1 MSVQRFVGANNRE
14 VMRQVRVALGPDA
27 LILASRQ
34 VADGVEILAM
44 AEQDVAPMTSGG
56 GATVSPSTAI
66 TPPAAVAPAASIPTP
81 PASEPPPASA
91 LTPPASEPPTVSAL
105 TPPATYRPA
114 MAAPSAPAS
123 RPPSAAETDF
133 SALGSQLLSEM
144 QGMRELLS
152 RHSVQQMPDLA
163 DTVQARLR
171 RGLQAAGFS
180 QPLATEI
187 LAGLPAELTQ
197 APQATAMDW
206 LERQLCARLPVP
218 HSEFELLDG
227 GGLIALIGPTGVGK
241 TTTTGKLAAHYVMRH
256 GGEGLALVS
265 TDSYRVGAQEQLRIY
280 AEILGVEMHALA
292 EGDSLEA
299 LLVGLAHKRLVL
311 VDTVGMSQRDQRLV
325 EQVAQLRAGGQP
337 VRLLLLLNAASQGET
352 LAEVVDTYRK
362 AARAAGARL
371 DDCVLTKQDEA
382 ARLGPLLDTIMRQG
396 LRPHW
401 VSCGQRVPEDLTPA
415 APLALVRQ
423 ALAVAQA
430 AAADAGPVMDA
441 PERPEHWSRNL
452 LGQGRALS
460 ATLATLK
467 EQLPGFA
474 LLQQAWEVS
483 SLPVSVQSQRL
494 AALCSTVPELDCA
507 TVLWA
512 RQSPAPGCSWI
523 MPDLALSER
532 GLPLPLSRRPGMD
545 LASHLAWVSECL
557 GIRAHILSG
566 VPELGAWQWLEER
579 ELPWLAVAHANTRIG
594 FRGER
599 QTLAQLPKQPE
610 PAYSHEGRYRG
621 QPVQVELSRWPV
633 TVKTSGEMLQA
644 WCGELRARDTGL
656 VLGRRYWLA
665 PVYGEDADS
674 ITLLCEQLRRD
685 EVVVLTRQ
693 AWRQLE
699 EAGLAGTDGELM
711 LFLSASLAALAC
723 QLDQT
728 QADWAMDV
736 RAQLLSLSGRRRSC
750 NGRVLLDALVHLFTA
765 RDAIRQMGVFGM
777 AMPG

>member
-14 VMRQVRVALGPDA
+14 VMRQVRVALGEDA

-34 VADGVEILAM
+34 VAEGVEILAM
-44 AEQDVAPMTSGG
+44 AEQDVAPMTG
-56 GATVSPSTAI
+56 GAVASPAAKTTMPEAAS
-66 TPPAAVAPAASIPTP
+66 PPAAGSPAMSVPSTPSVPPAASTRPS
-81 PASEPPPASA
+81 PAE
-91 LTPPASEPPTVSAL
+91 
-105 TPPATYRPA
+105 
-114 MAAPSAPAS
+114 
-123 RPPSAAETDF
+123 ETDF
-133 SALGSQLLSEM
+133 SALGSRLLSEM

-152 RHSVQQMPDLA
+152 RHPIQPVPEAA
-163 DTVQARLR
+163 DSAQARLR
-171 RGLQAAGFS
+171 RCLLGAGFS
-180 QPLATEI
+180 QRLAAEV
-187 LAGLPAELTQ
+187 LAGLPPELAQ
-197 APQATAMDW
+197 APQAAAMEW

-256 GGEGLALVS
+256 GGDGLALVS

-299 LLVGLAHKRLVL
+299 LLAGLAHKRLVL

-352 LAEVVDTYRK
+352 LAEVVETYGK

-371 DDCVLTKQDEA
+371 EDCVLTKQDEA
-382 ARLGPLLDTIMRQG
+382 ARLGPLLDTVIRQG

-401 VSCGQRVPEDLTPA
+401 VSCGQRVPEDLVPVEPRSLIRQGLAVGPGAADDT
-415 APLALVRQ
+415 APL
-423 ALAVAQA
+423 
-430 AAADAGPVMDA
+430 MET
-441 PERPEHWSRNL
+441 PERSEHWSRNL
-452 LGQGRALS
+452 LGQGRALA
-460 ATLATLK
+460 ATLTTLA

-474 LLQQAWEVS
+474 LLQQAWELS

-494 AALCSTVPELDCA
+494 SALCGAVPELDWD

-512 RQSPAPGCSWI
+512 RQRPAPGCSWV
-523 MPDLALSER
+523 MPDLVLAGR
-532 GLPLPLSRRPGMD
+532 GLPLPLSRRSGMD
-545 LASHLAWVSECL
+545 LASHLAWVADSL
-557 GIRAHILSG
+557 GVRAHILSG
-566 VPELGAWQWLEER
+566 IPDPGAWQWLEER
-579 ELPWLAVAHANTRIG
+579 ELPWLAVAHANTRVR

-610 PAYSHEGRYRG
+610 PAHSHEGRYRG

-633 TVKTSGEMLQA
+633 TVKSSGEMLQA
-644 WCGELRARDTGL
+644 WGGELRALDSGL

-665 PVYGEDADS
+665 PVYGEDDDS
-674 ITLLCEQLRRD
+674 IALLCEQLRRD
-685 EVVVLTRQ
+685 EVSVLTRQ
-693 AWRQLE
+693 AWSQLDA
-699 EAGLAGTDGELM
+699 AGLAGTDGELM
-711 LFLSASLAALAC
+711 RFLSASLASLAC
-723 QLDQT
+723 QLEQT

-736 RAQLLSLSGRRRSC
+736 RAQLISLLGRRRSC

-765 RDAIRQMGVFGM
+765 RDAIRQMGIFGTV
-777 AMPG
+777 APG